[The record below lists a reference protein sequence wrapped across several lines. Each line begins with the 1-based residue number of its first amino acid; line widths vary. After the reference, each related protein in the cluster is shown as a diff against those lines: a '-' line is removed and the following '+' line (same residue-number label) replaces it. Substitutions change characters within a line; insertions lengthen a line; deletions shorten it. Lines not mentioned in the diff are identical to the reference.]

1 MTTRCIGLGVIGW
14 HQVLDIYIVHGKV
27 IVISTSIILSS
38 LSRISQNV
46 NMQSHPR
53 CLVPNTPQT
62 QSQESLY
69 SHREPDPELQASG
82 FHLIYRSPT
91 PVVNPVESCI
101 PFRPASS
108 RLVDTLYEAV
118 NFFAKILS
126 TFGEETTAIRSYA
139 SPAVLNELWKCKLDA
154 SEEIDVIPAL
164 KPQRS
169 GWALPQQYV
178 SRWRKKK
185 KKKKRKGKELEQSAN
200 QKNASH
206 TQLDRAARVGYRD
219 YARRVKHDLWQVYY
233 ARWPS
238 QDGESSTGSGCP
250 GLGGDLNRL
259 EHLHRRFEALYDGL
273 DKLCS
278 QMHNIKSCQKF
289 IDQAQLLLIC
299 MHDIED
305 WWQPTDKRGAFVRKL
320 TGRR

>member
-1 MTTRCIGLGVIGW
+1 ML
-14 HQVLDIYIVHGKV
+14 
-27 IVISTSIILSS
+27 
-38 LSRISQNV
+38 
-46 NMQSHPR
+46 QSHPR
-53 CLVPNTPQT
+53 CLMPNTPQT
-62 QSQESLY
+62 QSHESLF

-82 FHLIYRSPT
+82 FHLVYRSPS
-91 PVVNPVESCI
+91 PVITPVESCI

-108 RLVDTLYEAV
+108 RLVDTLYEAA
-118 NFFAKILS
+118 NFFARILS

-139 SPAVLNELWKCKLDA
+139 SPAVLNELWKCKLNA

-164 KPQRS
+164 KQERS
-169 GWALPQQYV
+169 RWALPQKYV
-178 SRWRKKK
+178 SGWRE
-185 KKKKRKGKELEQSAN
+185 KKKRKGKEQAQISSK
-200 QKNASH
+200 KNASH
-206 TQLDRAARVGYRD
+206 TRLDRAVRVGYRD

-238 QDGESSTGSGCP
+238 QEDGESSSTGSGCT

-273 DKLCS
+273 DKLCG
-278 QMHNIKSCQKF
+278 QMHNIQSCQRF

-299 MHDIED
+299 MSDIED
-305 WWQPTDKRGAFVRKL
+305 WWQPTDKRGMFAKKL

>member
-1 MTTRCIGLGVIGW
+1 
-14 HQVLDIYIVHGKV
+14 
-27 IVISTSIILSS
+27 
-38 LSRISQNV
+38 
-46 NMQSHPR
+46 MQSHPR
-53 CLVPNTPQT
+53 CLMPNTPQT
-62 QSQESLY
+62 QSHESLY

-82 FHLIYRSPT
+82 FHLVYRSPS
-91 PVVNPVESCI
+91 PVVTPVESCI

-108 RLVDTLYEAV
+108 RLVDTLYEAA

-139 SPAVLNELWKCKLDA
+139 SPAVLNELWKCKLNA
-154 SEEIDVIPAL
+154 SDEIDVIPAL
-164 KPQRS
+164 KQERS
-169 GWALPQQYV
+169 RWALPQKYV
-178 SRWRKKK
+178 SGWRKK
-185 KKKKRKGKELEQSAN
+185 KKKKRKGKEQVQSAN

-206 TQLDRAARVGYRD
+206 TRLDRAVRVGYRD

-238 QDGESSTGSGCP
+238 QEDGESSTGSGCT

-259 EHLHRRFEALYDGL
+259 EHLRRRFEALYDGL
-273 DKLCS
+273 DKLCG
-278 QMHNIKSCQKF
+278 QMHNIQSCQKF

-299 MHDIED
+299 MSDIED
-305 WWQPTDKRGAFVRKL
+305 WWQPTNKRGVFAKKL

>member
-1 MTTRCIGLGVIGW
+1 
-14 HQVLDIYIVHGKV
+14 
-27 IVISTSIILSS
+27 
-38 LSRISQNV
+38 
-46 NMQSHPR
+46 MQSHPR
-53 CLVPNTPQT
+53 CLMPNTPQT
-62 QSQESLY
+62 QSHESLS

-82 FHLIYRSPT
+82 FHLVYRSPSPAVT
-91 PVVNPVESCI
+91 PVESCI

-108 RLVDTLYEAV
+108 RLVDTLYEAA

-126 TFGEETTAIRSYA
+126 TFGEETTAVRSYA
-139 SPAVLNELWKCKLDA
+139 SPAVLNELWKCKLNA
-154 SEEIDVIPAL
+154 SEEIDIIPAL
-164 KPQRS
+164 KQERS
-169 GWALPQQYV
+169 RWALPQRYV
-178 SRWRKKK
+178 SGWRKR
-185 KKKKRKGKELEQSAN
+185 KKRKGKEQAQSAN

-206 TQLDRAARVGYRD
+206 TRLDRAVRVGYRD

-238 QDGESSTGSGCP
+238 QVDGESSTGSGCT

-273 DKLCS
+273 DKLCG
-278 QMHNIKSCQKF
+278 QMHNIQSCQEF

-305 WWQPTDKRGAFVRKL
+305 WWQPTDKRGAFAKKR